1 MKPANLRPQAKL
13 DLAAQSE
20 HYAREGGVKLGDD
33 FLAVALAAL
42 SQVEAMPG
50 IASPR
55 IGSAVGMRG
64 LRSWHLT
71 TYPLQWLFIERSD
84 HLDVLRLLADRQ
96 DIGSLLR
103 AATGTKPR
111 PRPPR

>member
-1 MKPANLRPQAKL
+1 LKPASLRPQAKL

-20 HYAREGGVKLGDD
+20 HYAREGDVKLGDD

-42 SQVEAMPG
+42 AKVEAMPG

-55 IGSAVGMRG
+55 VGSAVGMRG

-71 TYPLQWLFIERSD
+71 KYPLQWLFIERSD

-96 DIGSLLR
+96 DIQTLRR
-103 AATGTKPR
+103 AAAGKKPQ
-111 PRPPR
+111 PGPPR